1 MTHETQQ
8 SGTSDRRIWLVWA
21 VLIFLTVSA
30 WAVSHTALSQHIS
43 RPVEICIVIAAAA
56 VKIRLIVRDYM
67 AIRFAPLA
75 LQLCLDLWLAGLTVM
90 LSGFYLGLIR
100 L

>member
-1 MTHETQQ
+1 MTDEILQINNST
-8 SGTSDRRIWLVWA
+8 RRIWLVWA
-21 VLIFLTVSA
+21 ALIFFTVSA

-56 VKIRLIVRDYM
+56 IKIRLIVRDYM
-67 AIRFAPLA
+67 AIRFAPPA
-75 LQLCLDLWLAGLTVM
+75 LRLCLDLWLVGLTLM
-90 LSGFYLGLIR
+90 LGGFYFGLIR